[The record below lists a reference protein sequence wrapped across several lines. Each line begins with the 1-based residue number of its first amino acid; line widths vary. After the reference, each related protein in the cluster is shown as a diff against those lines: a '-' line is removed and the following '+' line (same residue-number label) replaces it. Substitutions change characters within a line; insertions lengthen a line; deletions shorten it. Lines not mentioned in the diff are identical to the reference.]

1 MTWGG
6 WISMTLSIG
15 LVTALFLWCCRQ
27 LVRNSVNAPNNA
39 SDDADDSTSSD
50 ADSE

>member
-27 LVRNSVNAPNNA
+27 LVKNGANA
-39 SDDADDSTSSD
+39 SENASEETDDANDTVSK
-50 ADSE
+50 